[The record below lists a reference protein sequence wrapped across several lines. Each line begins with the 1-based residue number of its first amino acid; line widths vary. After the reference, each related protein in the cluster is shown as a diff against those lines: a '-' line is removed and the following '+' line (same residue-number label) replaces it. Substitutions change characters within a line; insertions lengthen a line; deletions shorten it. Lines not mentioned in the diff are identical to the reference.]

1 MAAAGYNPLEMARF
15 FEKLEAEGGQR
26 APQFLSSHPNPGNR
40 VQDVQAEIQALPQR
54 NYDQMGDN
62 ASFRNA
68 KQMVRTKA
76 FLI

>member
-54 NYDQMGDN
+54 NGN
-62 ASFRNA
+62 WIALLLPVHA
-68 KQMVRTKA
+68 A
-76 FLI
+76 FAHAWARRRA